1 MKTKQLLMIIA
12 LLLVVVPVSADQVTF
27 DDAII
32 NGSACVGLDCV
43 NGEVFGFSTLI
54 LKENNLRVY
63 FDDTSTTAAFPSTD
77 WQLVA
82 NDSSNGGRN
91 RFSIEDVTEGQ
102 TPFTVMSGA
111 PTGSLMITGDGLV
124 GLGTSSP
131 VTDVHV
137 ASGDT
142 PTLRLEQA
150 ADLGWPPYAW
160 DIGANEVDFFV
171 RDVTS
176 QTTPVRVENGAVDN
190 SLVISQDGNVTIA
203 GTLSQGSSRHIKQ
216 VSPVDAS
223 DILQRLQSLDVSRW
237 RYRND
242 STQSEHLGPMAE
254 DFHRLFGL
262 GVDDKHI
269 AASDVAGVAVTSI
282 QALVSKLDHQA
293 EEMARVNHENEAL
306 KARIQRIETLL
317 AE

>member
-1 MKTKQLLMIIA
+1 MKKKQVLMIIA
-12 LLLVVVPVSADQVTF
+12 LLLVVLPVSADEVTF
-27 DDAII
+27 DDVII
-32 NGSACVGLDCV
+32 DGSACIGLDCV
-43 NGEVFGFSTLI
+43 NGEVFGFNTLI
-54 LKENNLRVY
+54 LKENNLRIY
-63 FDDTSTTAAFPSTD
+63 FHDTSSSAAFPSTD

-111 PTGSLMITGDGLV
+111 PTNSLVITANGLV

-150 ADLGWPPYAW
+150 GDLGWPPYAW
-160 DIGANEVDFFV
+160 DIGANEATFFV

-176 QTTPVRVENGAVDN
+176 QTTPVRVENGAVDD
-190 SLVISQDGNVTIA
+190 SLVVSQSGNLTIA
-203 GTLSQGSSRHIKQ
+203 GTLSQGSSRHIKRA
-216 VSPVDAS
+216 SPVDES
-223 DILQRLQSLDVSRW
+223 DILQKLQSLEVSRW
-237 RYRND
+237 RYVND
-242 STQSEHLGPMAE
+242 SAQSEHLGPMAE

-269 AASDVAGVAVTSI
+269 AASDVAGVAITSI
-282 QALVSKLDHQA
+282 QALVSQLNRQA
-293 EEMARVNHENEAL
+293 EEMARVNRENEAL
-306 KARIQRIETLL
+306 KVRVQRIEALL
-317 AE
+317 AD